1 MAGKK
6 DNVKHYV
13 HFLVNGCAGF
23 VEVME
28 DGAMWVRF
36 SGARMAYSCMQ
47 EKLKSTVYSVMVQHS
62 LISSWRN

>member
-6 DNVKHYV
+6 DSVKHYV

-36 SGARMAYSCMQ
+36 GGVNR
-47 EKLKSTVYSVMVQHS
+47 HG
-62 LISSWRN
+62 